1 MAWYKAGTASV
12 TNGSGAVVGVN
23 TEFLQNCKS
32 GDMFTVDK
40 SRFYEILSVADD
52 THLTLAEG
60 YAGGTDATSAYSII
74 PNFTNTLNAEIA
86 MSVIALVAKY
96 EAWVEGT
103 FPGAFEIDASG
114 DLRPVENIVSD
125 VNWEYDGNGDLIPKE
140 VAI

>member
-1 MAWYKAGTASV
+1 MAWYKGGTVSV
-12 TNGSGAVVGVN
+12 TNGTGAVVGVN

-60 YAGGTDATSAYSII
+60 YAGSTDAASAYSII

-86 MSVIALVAKY
+86 MDVISLVGKY

-103 FPGAFEIDASG
+103 YPGAFEIDADG
-114 DLRPVENIVSD
+114 NLRPVESLASD
-125 VNWEYDGNGDLIPKE
+125 ALWEHDGNGDLIPKE

>member
-12 TNGSGAVVGVN
+12 TNGSGAVVGTN
-23 TEFLQNCKS
+23 TGFLQNCKS

-60 YAGGTDATSAYSII
+60 YAGSTDAASAYSII

-86 MSVIALVAKY
+86 MDVISLVGKY

-103 FPGAFEIDASG
+103 YPGAFEIDADG
-114 DLRPVENIVSD
+114 NLRPVESLASD
-125 VNWEYDGNGDLIPKE
+125 VLWEYDGNGDLIPKE

>member
-12 TNGSGAVVGVN
+12 TNGSGAVVGTN
-23 TEFLQNCKS
+23 TVFLQNCKS

-60 YAGGTDATSAYSII
+60 YAGSTDAASAYSII

-86 MSVIALVAKY
+86 MDVISLVGKY

-103 FPGAFEIDASG
+103 YPGAFEIDADG
-114 DLRPVENIVSD
+114 NLRPVESLASD
-125 VNWEYDGNGDLIPKE
+125 VLWEYDGNGDLIPKE